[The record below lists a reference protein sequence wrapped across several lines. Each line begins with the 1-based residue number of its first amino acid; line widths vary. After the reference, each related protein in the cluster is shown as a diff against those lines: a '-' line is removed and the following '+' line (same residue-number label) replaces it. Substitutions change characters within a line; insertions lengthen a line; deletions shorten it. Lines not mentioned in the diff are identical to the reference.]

1 MVKHFNQEVTREEFE
16 QVGKINAK
24 AELLRKIRRRELV
37 KDTKRSCI
45 KRNIEYKPPKMNI
58 YEYIVSTSEE
68 KLAKDFDE
76 TAKEVHSYK
85 VALHNAQ
92 NILKQLEQMKIA
104 NERPADYLVEMYK
117 SDKQMFKV
125 RRYLTEKEE
134 KIKEKMQGKDWEGKN
149 KRREKKQKIA
159 EAKRAKK
166 KDKLAAKRNHLTN
179 GKPKMKM
186 TKVNGKNK
194 KK

>member
-1 MVKHFNQEVTREEFE
+1 
-16 QVGKINAK
+16 
-24 AELLRKIRRRELV
+24 
-37 KDTKRSCI
+37 
-45 KRNIEYKPPKMNI
+45 
-58 YEYIVSTSEE
+58 
-68 KLAKDFDE
+68 
-76 TAKEVHSYK
+76 
-85 VALHNAQ
+85 
-92 NILKQLEQMKIA
+92 MKIP

-166 KDKLAAKRNHLTN
+166 KDKLAAKRNHLAN

-186 TKVNGKNK
+186 TKINGKNK